1 MEIEFRFV
9 FDCESMEKALQ
20 YRTVLDPWN
29 ATNWKTVPTVLGV
42 IDDDGKV
49 HTYDGEE

>member
-20 YRTVLDPWN
+20 YRTVIDPWN

-42 IDDDGKV
+42 INDDGEV
-49 HTYDGEE
+49 IVNGNEE